1 MKRFSV
7 TLMLLAFLSVVAV
20 PAARAQGAGEAG
32 VFAHYFD
39 FRQADTQLV
48 GLGGRVSFNT
58 SRSVQIEG
66 EVGYDFTRAFTER
79 YSDGTS
85 SVNFVRTDARMLDGL
100 IGPKFQTT
108 GRLRLFVTVKG
119 GFTHFDF
126 SNTAASIP
134 GFTSELENL
143 RSSNVNP
150 AIYPGAG
157 IEGYF
162 GALGLRV
169 DIGDEIYFASGS
181 HHNLRITAGP
191 VIRF

>member
-1 MKRFSV
+1 MRR
-7 TLMLLAFLSVVAV
+7 LSVALALVISFIAV
-20 PAARAQGAGEAG
+20 PAARAQNGGEAG

-48 GLGGRVSFNT
+48 GLGGRLSINT
-58 SRSVQIEG
+58 SPSVQFEG
-66 EVGYDFTRAFTER
+66 EIGYDFTRAFTEK
-79 YSDGTS
+79 YSNGTS
-85 SVNFVRTDARMLDGL
+85 SYDFVRTDARMLDGL

-126 SNTAASIP
+126 SNSPASIP
-134 GFTSELENL
+134 GFKSEIENL
-143 RSSNVNP
+143 RASNINP

-157 IEGYF
+157 IEGFF

-169 DIGDEIYFASGS
+169 DVGDEIYFANGS

>member
-1 MKRFSV
+1 MTRFSV
-7 TLMLLAFLSVVAV
+7 ATLLLAFLSMA

-39 FRQADTQLV
+39 WRQADTQLV
-48 GLGGRVSFNT
+48 GIGGRLSLN
-58 SRSVQIEG
+58 SSPSVQIEG
-66 EVGYDFTRAFTER
+66 ELGYDFTRAFTEK
-79 YSDGTS
+79 YSDGTTY
-85 SVNFVRTDARMLDGL
+85 NFVRTDARMLDGL
-100 IGPKFQTT
+100 VGPKFQTT
-108 GRLRLFVTVKG
+108 GRIRLFVTVKG

-134 GFTSELENL
+134 GFKSELENL
-143 RSSNVNP
+143 RSSNINP
-150 AIYPGAG
+150 AIYPGGG

-169 DIGDEIYFASGS
+169 DVGDEIYFASGS
-181 HHNLRITAGP
+181 HHNFRLTAGP

>member
-1 MKRFSV
+1 MTRFPV
-7 TLMLLAFLSVVAV
+7 ALLLLAFLGVV
-20 PAARAQGAGEAG
+20 PAARAQGAGEVG

-39 FRQADTQLV
+39 FRQADSQLV
-48 GLGGRVSFNT
+48 GVGGRLSFNT
-58 SRSVQIEG
+58 SPAVQIEG
-66 EVGYDFTRAFTER
+66 EVGYDFTRAFTDR
-79 YSDGTS
+79 YSDGTTS
-85 SVNFVRTDARMLDGL
+85 YTFVRTDARMLDGL

-108 GRLRLFVTVKG
+108 GRIRLFVTVKG

-126 SNTAASIP
+126 SNSPASIP
-134 GFTSELENL
+134 GFKSEIENL
-143 RSSNVNP
+143 RSSNINP

>member
-1 MKRFSV
+1 MTRFSV
-7 TLMLLAFLSVVAV
+7 ALMLLAVLGVV
-20 PAARAQGAGEAG
+20 PAARAQGAGEVG

-39 FRQADTQLV
+39 WRQADTQLV
-48 GLGGRVSFNT
+48 GIGGRLSLN
-58 SRSVQIEG
+58 SSPSVQFEG
-66 EVGYDFTRAFTER
+66 EVGYDFTRAFTEK
-79 YSDGTS
+79 YSDGTTS
-85 SVNFVRTDARMLDGL
+85 YNFVRTDARMLDGL
-100 IGPKFQTT
+100 FGPKFQTT
-108 GRLRLFVTVKG
+108 GRIRLFVTVKG

-134 GFTSELENL
+134 GFKSELENL

-169 DIGDEIYFASGS
+169 DVGDEIYFASGS
-181 HHNLRITAGP
+181 HHNFRVTAGP